1 MSDEAAAPA
10 PVATEA
16 PAATPK
22 PPANESI
29 ADGLRRLGGGNEVFK
44 HPTDKDAA
52 LAAELEERAA
62 AKVETSTE
70 TDDEPEVE
78 ASEDKGKRPKAKRT
92 EAKPDAAPAGEVEQ
106 LRALA
111 TKLGMS
117 LEDGKVTTTERVK
130 LREEKRANLQAISQ
144 ARQNAIAEVQK
155 MREEIAPR
163 ITRAQAFEEA
173 VASGDFNAIAQ
184 HAGFKDWNE
193 MQEDQLKKAADPNYR
208 KLLDLESQLKAEK
221 AEKEKARE
229 QAEQQER
236 THAQIRAQNQ
246 YKSQLSARM
255 VSSQDPLVKAMADM
269 PNFVNAVFNVQNAT
283 WDGSSDAMTP
293 EHAIRHSVNGAPS
306 LLNEMKTLY
315 ERLAPVFA
323 PKAAPAPAAPAK
335 KPAAKPVAAAT
346 PPVAPAVRNGK
357 REDEA
362 AYWDDFRARMAAAT
376 EEERRNE
383 RRA

>member
-16 PAATPK
+16 PAAAPK

-62 AKVETSTE
+62 AKAEASTE
-70 TDDEPEVE
+70 AEGEPEPE
-78 ASEDKGKRPKAKRT
+78 AEATEDKGKKPKAKRT
-92 EAKPDAAPAGEVEQ
+92 EAKPDAPSGEIEQ

-323 PKAAPAPAAPAK
+323 PKAA
-335 KPAAKPVAAAT
+335 AAA

>member
-1 MSDEAAAPA
+1 MSDEAPAPA

-29 ADGLRRLGGGNEVFK
+29 ADGLRRLGGGSEVFK

-62 AKVETSTE
+62 AKAEASAE
-70 TDDEPEVE
+70 TDDEPEAE
-78 ASEDKGKRPKAKRT
+78 AAEDKGKKPKAKRAET
-92 EAKPDAAPAGEVEQ
+92 KPEPPAGGEIEQ

-111 TKLGMS
+111 TKLGMA

-130 LREEKRANLQAISQ
+130 LREERRANLQAISQ

-155 MREEIAPR
+155 MREEISPR
-163 ITRAQAFEEA
+163 IGRAQAFEEA

-208 KLLDLESQLKAEK
+208 KLLDLEGQLKAEK
-221 AEKEKARE
+221 AEKERARE
-229 QAEQQER
+229 QAEHHER
-236 THAQIRAQNQ
+236 TQAELRAQHQ
-246 YKSQLSARM
+246 YKGQLSTRM
-255 VSSQDPLVKAMADM
+255 VASQDPLVKALGDV
-269 PNFVNAVFNVQNAT
+269 PNFVNAVFNVQRAT
-283 WDGSSDAMTP
+283 WDGTSDAMTP
-293 EHAIRHSVNGAPS
+293 EHAVRHRLNGAPS
-306 LLNEMKTLY
+306 VMEELKTLY
-315 ERLAPVFA
+315 ERLTPVFA

-335 KPAAKPVAAAT
+335 KIAPKPAAAAL
-346 PPVAPAVRNGK
+346 PVAPAVRNGK